1 MSCNL
6 LGKIMKPL
14 INTLAIILL
23 SLSINVG
30 AISVAD
36 IEISESI
43 RFDDKTLLVQG
54 AGVRSKFFINLYVA
68 SLFSEP
74 EINSKRLSATK
85 SYAVLNSQS
94 IKAIR
99 LNIVSGLITS
109 TRMLDSIEQ
118 GFKLATDGDSKEIDA
133 HVTEFIAVFDQPIEK
148 QDQFTFISEPNV
160 GIHVLKNNKP
170 LTSINNEAFR
180 QALLSIWLGTS
191 PVDKGLKRD
200 MLGK

>member
-30 AISVAD
+30 AKSVAD
-36 IEISESI
+36 IDISESI
-43 RFDDKTLLVQG
+43 SFDDKTLLVQG
-54 AGVRSKFFINLYVA
+54 TGVRSKFFINLYVA

-118 GFKLATDGDSKEIDA
+118 GFKLASDGDSKAIDA
-133 HVTEFIAVFDQPIEK
+133 HITEFISVFDQPIEK

-160 GIHVLKNNKP
+160 GVHILKNNKP
-170 LTSINNEAFR
+170 LISIHNEAFR

-191 PVDKGLKRD
+191 PVDKDLKRD